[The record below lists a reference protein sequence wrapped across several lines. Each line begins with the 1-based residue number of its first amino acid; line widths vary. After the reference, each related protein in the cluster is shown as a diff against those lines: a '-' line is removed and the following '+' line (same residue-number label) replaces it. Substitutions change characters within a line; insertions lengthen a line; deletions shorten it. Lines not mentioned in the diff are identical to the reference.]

1 MATLADEV
9 AAIKQ
14 SLHLLANHE
23 SVPEFAKT
31 WEAIGMEQH
40 LKKDR
45 RDKMIQHLSVLLV
58 EMLEEE
64 KALKKRMEDSINS
77 CSLELKQ
84 LEQLLQLS
92 NQVNI
97 YIVNTMIVHV
107 SSSW

>member
-1 MATLADEV
+1 MTTIKDEV

-14 SLHLLANHE
+14 SLQQLGNHE
-23 SVPEFAKT
+23 SIQEFAEIWKD
-31 WEAIGMEQH
+31 IGMEQH

-45 RDKMIQHLSVLLV
+45 RDKMVQHLSVLLV

-64 KALKKRMEDSINS
+64 KALKKRMEESINS

-97 YIVNTMIVHV
+97 YIVNAMIIGV